1 MFDRKI
7 VNEAANVAHAGVYF
21 GQFAE
26 DVIIWRTM
34 QIRRR
39 LSKPGFYVDVGAH
52 HPTKTSNTYLLHKY
66 FGWRGINIDPNEEL
80 IKQFSVARPLDIN
93 VCCAISSRNDTIGYH
108 RFKNAAVNTIVREQ
122 ADFQM
127 RHPAHE
133 LQDVV
138 QVEALPLSDVLSK
151 YLPPGVEI
159 DLLDVDVEG
168 ADLDVL
174 QSNDWAAYRPFLIC
188 VEDSKLRLDNVE
200 KSDIYRFLNSKR
212 YLLSNFSVMTAFY
225 VRKD

>member
-1 MFDRKI
+1 MIGQKF
-7 VNEAANVAHAGVYF
+7 VEEVANDPHAGVYF

-52 HPTKTSNTYLLHKY
+52 HPTKGSNTYLLHKHY
-66 FGWRGINIDPNEEL
+66 GWRGINIDPNEEL
-80 IKQFSVARPLDIN
+80 IKQFSESRPHDIN
-93 VCCAISSRNDTIGYH
+93 LCCAISSKAGTVGYH
-108 RFKNAAVNTIVREQ
+108 RFNHPGINTIMPEQ
-122 ADFQM
+122 ADFQT
-127 RHPAHE
+127 RRPPFK

-138 QVEALPLSDVLSK
+138 QVEVMPLSNVLSK
-151 YLPPGVEI
+151 HLPPGVEI

-188 VEDSKLRLDNVE
+188 VEDSKMRLDNVE
-200 KSDIYRFLNSKR
+200 KSDIYRLLTSQR
-212 YLLSNFSVMTAFY
+212 YLLSHYSVLTAFY
-225 VRKD
+225 IRKD